1 MFVILVLVHCIYE
14 KSEVISKRTF
24 QLWTNNNE
32 QEREMKQM
40 NENNETETIIVSSA
54 PSNVL
59 NSLKGKQEQCIK

>member
-1 MFVILVLVHCIYE
+1 MK

-40 NENNETETIIVSSA
+40 NENNETETIIDSSV

-59 NSLKGKQEQCIK
+59 N